1 MYIGNH
7 QIIDFYIEEKYI
19 FMNYRTK
26 INYFWRFNYLYQLF
40 STHYIKYIV
49 CFSRYIIINVCLLG
63 MYEIVR
69 LLRNSIC
76 IYTI

>member
-26 INYFWRFNYLYQLF
+26 INYF
-40 STHYIKYIV
+40 
-49 CFSRYIIINVCLLG
+49 
-63 MYEIVR
+63 
-69 LLRNSIC
+69 
-76 IYTI
+76 